1 LPTTIE
7 AFGISLI
14 ILPEATPEGMAVTEH
29 SLVWSEIV
37 PPRSGLAFLVRKGQR
52 FRIREVEGQQVSD
65 LVVFLHS
72 DPTERLSQGNTRK
85 LNGTIRLTKGHRI
98 YSTKCRPLL
107 TIAEDTVGQHDILS
121 SACSP
126 YDYPIRFG
134 VKDHPSCL
142 AILRDVLAP
151 HGIPEH
157 LIPDPFNVFM
167 HTQVSSDGSYTVYA
181 PLSTAGDYV
190 EFLAEEDLVV
200 AMTTCPQ
207 DQNACNAYRIKP
219 LEVQVLGSV

>member
-1 LPTTIE
+1 MTVQRVL
-7 AFGISLI
+7 
-14 ILPEATPEGMAVTEH
+14 
-29 SLVWSEIV
+29 WSQTV
-37 PPRSGLAFLVRKGQR
+37 PPRSGLAFVVQKGQR
-52 FRIREVEGQQVSD
+52 FRIKEVEGQQVSD
-65 LVVFLHS
+65 LVVFLRS

-85 LNGTIRLTKGHRI
+85 LNGTVLLTRGHRL
-98 YSTKCRPLL
+98 YSTKCRALL
-107 TIAEDTVGQHDILS
+107 TIAEDTVGRHDLLS

-134 VKDHPSCL
+134 VTDHPSCL

-167 HTQVSSDGSYTVYA
+167 HTEVAPDGTYTVHE
-181 PLSTAGDYV
+181 PLSRAGDYI
-190 EFLAEEDLVV
+190 EFLAEEDCLV

-219 LEVQVLGSV
+219 LEVQLLEAP

>member
-1 LPTTIE
+1 MTS
-7 AFGISLI
+7 GS
-14 ILPEATPEGMAVTEH
+14 IL
-29 SLVWSEIV
+29 WQEIV
-37 PPRSGLAFLVRKGQR
+37 PPRSGLAFVVQRDQR
-52 FRIREVEGQQVSD
+52 FRIQELEGQQVSD
-65 LVVFLHS
+65 VVVFLGH

-85 LNGTIRLTKGHRI
+85 LNGTVLLTRGHRL
-98 YSTKCRPLL
+98 YSTKCRALL
-107 TIAEDTVGQHDILS
+107 TIVEDTVGRHDILS

-142 AILRDVLAP
+142 AILREVLEP

-167 HTQVSSDGSYTVYA
+167 HTQIETNGSYTVHP
-181 PLSTAGDYV
+181 PLSRAGDYV
-190 EFLAEEDLVV
+190 EFLAEEDCLV

-219 LEVQVLGSV
+219 LQVTLIGPRSHG